1 VRLKNGRRE
10 AKSRES
16 SESGVLKDKGG
27 EMLQEQEEKYYHSLY
42 EIAAMANSA
51 GAPESVLRSIVEGVA
66 KALDAKG
73 CSLMLLTPDRKL
85 LLHTAAYGL
94 SDWYVR
100 KGPVSADKSIGEAL
114 EGRPV
119 SVVDATEDDRIQYRE
134 QAKREGIASIL
145 SIPVLLREEV
155 VGVMRVYT
163 AQPRQFANA
172 DIYFV
177 GAVSNLGAIALEN
190 ARLYDSVK
198 KDYEELRL
206 DLAEWRAALGYE
218 WLAGESVIP
227 LKE

>member
-1 VRLKNGRRE
+1 
-10 AKSRES
+10 
-16 SESGVLKDKGG
+16 
-27 EMLQEQEEKYYHSLY
+27 MLEEQEEKYYHSLF
-42 EIAAMANSA
+42 EIAAAVNSA
-51 GAPESVLRSIVEGVA
+51 GAPETVLLSIVESVA

-85 LLHTAAYGL
+85 LLHTAACGL

-100 KGPVSADKSIGEAL
+100 KGPVSADKSIAEAL

-119 SVVDATEDDRIQYRE
+119 SVMYATEDDRIQYRRQAE
-134 QAKREGIASIL
+134 QEGIASIL
-145 SIPVLLREEV
+145 SVPVLLREEV

-163 AQPRQFANA
+163 AKPREFANA

-177 GAVSNLGAIALEN
+177 GAVANLGAIALEN
-190 ARLYDSVK
+190 ARLDDSVK
-198 KDYEELRL
+198 KDYEELRV

-227 LKE
+227 PQE